1 MATIN
6 LKYIFSDEYTEDYL
20 LYIDIPENEVEEFTA
35 NLTKELADVYIE
47 SQRKE
52 TAYQRRAYRYKA
64 HYSLDLNDG
73 IESEVITETP
83 DPVYEKY
90 IDNLTKKQLYD
101 AIKNLPKK
109 QSERIYA
116 HFILGMSKIE
126 IARKEGVNKSQI
138 TRSIEAALKKIKI
151 ILQNLI

>member
-52 TAYQRRAYRYKA
+52 IAYQRQQRRYKA
-64 HYSLDLNDG
+64 NYTFYCDE
-73 IESEVITETP
+73 IENQVITRSD
-83 DPVYEKY
+83 DPMFEKY
-90 IDNLTKKQLYD
+90 INDLTKEQLYD

-116 HFILGMSKIE
+116 HFVLGMSKSD
-126 IARKEGVNKSQI
+126 IARKDGVNESKI
-138 TRSIEAALKKIKI
+138 RKSIELGIKSIKKHFK
-151 ILQNLI
+151 NFF